1 MALDLPERK
10 CEWEPCGVII
20 KTKRRG
26 QKYHSKK
33 CRVAHYMSRS
43 WPLSA
48 LIVGNLSKSHE
59 KSPAPPHLAG
69 VAFAKERLQEIANL

>member
-20 KTKRRG
+20 KPKRRG

-33 CRVAHYMSRS
+33 CRVAHYNEQK
-43 WPLSA
+43 LA
-48 LIVGNLSKSHE
+48 TVC
-59 KSPAPPHLAG
+59 PHCR
-69 VAFAKERLQEIANL
+69 KPIQEP